1 MSIAISDARISH
13 VTRRNNDF
21 QYRVH
26 YARSRAHKIIKVAY
40 CPNTTNNNSARL
52 IDRALLLLPDNG

>member
-1 MSIAISDARISH
+1 MSVAIADARISH
-13 VTRRNNDF
+13 VTRRNSDF

-40 CPNTTNNNSARL
+40 CQNTTNSNSTRL
-52 IDRALLLLPDNG
+52 IDRAP

>member
-1 MSIAISDARISH
+1 MHFGAFLIKIVYMSVAIADARISH
-13 VTRRNNDF
+13 VTRRNSDF

-40 CPNTTNNNSARL
+40 ISEYTK
-52 IDRALLLLPDNG
+52 